1 MSCPRKA
8 ISQKSRS
15 HANGVKGAPA
25 QAQRK
30 AGLRGERRSS
40 GMSELSALAGSE
52 GYGACDD
59 EGDWG
64 TPQQAAN
71 RPAPRKRRSGGLKPV
86 SAHRHCLPVR
96 PAPAKPGGGTG
107 LMMWH
112 EFLCSFSPFSAEQTP
127 SPLFLPLHAA
137 RFPTCRRTMFSAA
150 RGYYPE
156 QSGAHPHR
164 SVHTRGRYPPR

>member
-1 MSCPRKA
+1 MKKAPCSARLWCGTRPYLPARMCGNERPTGAEKPYRKA
-8 ISQKSRS
+8 RSTERGAGGRGGLGNSPTSTSEIRKGYSDDLLAGTSRS
-15 HANGVKGAPA
+15 
-25 QAQRK
+25 
-30 AGLRGERRSS
+30 GE
-40 GMSELSALAGSE
+40 A
-52 GYGACDD
+52 
-59 EGDWG
+59 
-64 TPQQAAN
+64 
-71 RPAPRKRRSGGLKPV
+71 
-86 SAHRHCLPVR
+86 
-96 PAPAKPGGGTG
+96 GGGTG

>member
-1 MSCPRKA
+1 MSPQPNEKTRRDRRGWGAERAHIFPRGCA
-8 ISQKSRS
+8 GMSDQRERKSRAAR
-15 HANGVKGAPA
+15 HVRLN
-25 QAQRK
+25 AQR
-30 AGLRGERRSS
+30 AVGGLGYSPTS
-40 GMSELSALAGSE
+40 TSEIRKGYSDDLLAGTS
-52 GYGACDD
+52 
-59 EGDWG
+59 
-64 TPQQAAN
+64 
-71 RPAPRKRRSGGLKPV
+71 RSGE
-86 SAHRHCLPVR
+86 A
-96 PAPAKPGGGTG
+96 GGGTG